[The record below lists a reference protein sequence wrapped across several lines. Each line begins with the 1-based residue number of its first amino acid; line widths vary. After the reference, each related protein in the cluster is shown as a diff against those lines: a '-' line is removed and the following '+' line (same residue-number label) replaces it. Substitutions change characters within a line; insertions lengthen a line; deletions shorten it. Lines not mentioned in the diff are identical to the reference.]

1 MLKLYKKLRKK
12 KDPTPHE
19 LVKFVTHVNR
29 TTASQIKK
37 KACMPI
43 PHQIKGWMM
52 KWGKTKQKLWLK
64 EWGRKLK

>member
-1 MLKLYKKLRKK
+1 MLKLYKKLREK

-29 TTASQIKK
+29 SKASQIKK

-52 KWGKTKQKLWLK
+52 K
-64 EWGRKLK
+64 